1 MEILIPSQITPVE
14 FKIEKL
20 WDTET
25 DEEVDCV
32 NPGKAGQS
40 IKMKLPIKCEKG
52 WILRRKKWNF
62 GACHQSAIWHFLGQ
76 AWLWHTC
83 PRTRQLRWKRVS
95 LNPTTKTDVYPES
108 FPASLNP
115 IIKHKTEA
123 MPTKLKEIG
132 LYSTNT
138 LPSVKPIIE

>member
-1 MEILIPSQITPVE
+1 ME

-25 DEEVDCV
+25 SEEVDCV

-52 WILRRKKWNF
+52 WILRRKKWHF

-76 AWLWHTC
+76 
-83 PRTRQLRWKRVS
+83 VYS
-95 LNPTTKTDVYPES
+95 ESPT
-108 FPASLNP
+108 ASINP
-115 IIKHKTEA
+115 IIKHRTEA
-123 MPTKLKEIG
+123 IPTKLNEIG